1 MNSENAKL
9 EPKEEKSLL
18 RLPPGMRDSIAA
30 AAKANKRSMN
40 SELIYRLEASFAVPP
55 DIVEACKTMP
65 EVKDR
70 LEFSR
75 RLFQEAGFHVVVP
88 DKHNEG

>member
-9 EPKEEKSLL
+9 KTKEEKSLL

-65 EVKDR
+65 ELKDR
-70 LEFSR
+70 LDFAV
-75 RLFQEAGFHVVVP
+75 RLFQNAGFSIEIPVKKP
-88 DKHNEG
+88 D